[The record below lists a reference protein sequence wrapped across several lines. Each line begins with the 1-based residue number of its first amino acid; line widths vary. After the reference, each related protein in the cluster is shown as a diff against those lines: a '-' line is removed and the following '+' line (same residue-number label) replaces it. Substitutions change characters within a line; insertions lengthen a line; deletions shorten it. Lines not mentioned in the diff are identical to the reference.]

1 MTLRHT
7 ARALAL
13 LTLAIVSINAA
24 AARAGMPLP
33 TLKAGLRA
41 MPLELPAMVD
51 EETRLDRVEGG
62 VDEVLYFYT
71 LVNYEYAMFA
81 DPRALLDNIAPNI
94 RENYCQSDD
103 MAGFRENNIAMLH
116 IYYDKDGE
124 LIGTIKTNLTHCAKD
139 AD

>member
-1 MTLRHT
+1 MCSLATRLLPFLVLVTLVTHS
-7 ARALAL
+7 AQAG
-13 LTLAIVSINAA
+13 S
-24 AARAGMPLP
+24 GMPLV

-41 MPLELPAMVD
+41 MPLELPTMVD
-51 EETRLDRVEGG
+51 DETRLDRVEGG

-71 LVNYEYAMFA
+71 FVNYSHGMFE
-81 DPRALLDNIAPNI
+81 DPGTLLDSIAPSI
-94 RENYCQSDD
+94 RKNYCESDD
-103 MAGFRENNIAMLH
+103 MAGFRENGIAMLY